1 MARAPDWHHAPM
13 AKGDPAPRWPLP
25 GHARKFATWSFG
37 GGRPFG
43 CTDDTCERWHA
54 GIDLTKIPNGAL
66 VVAPEDA
73 TIIALDRGWS
83 AGSKAQFLKT
93 ASGLFLVLGGFH
105 PGTHHEFGLT
115 VGQAI
120 QKGHKLGRVLG
131 SYGMIHLETYGDK
144 DRKANSV
151 WRVGNPI
158 PRGLHNPTKY
168 VESMVDDAPAVDDA
182 PPSPSEPAAPAPEE
196 TPSTSSGAAPWI
208 LGGLAVA
215 GAAVALTYT
224 LRRRSNP

>member
-1 MARAPDWHHAPM
+1 M
-13 AKGDPAPRWPLP
+13 
-25 GHARKFATWSFG
+25 
-37 GGRPFG
+37 
-43 CTDDTCERWHA
+43 
-54 GIDLTKIPNGAL
+54 
-66 VVAPEDA
+66 
-73 TIIALDRGWS
+73 
-83 AGSKAQFLKT
+83 
-93 ASGLFLVLGGFH
+93 LGGFH

-182 PPSPSEPAAPAPEE
+182 SPSPTEPAAPPPEE
-196 TPSTSSGAAPWI
+196 APSTSSGAAPWI
-208 LGGLAVA
+208 VGGLAVA